1 MAAYLAETGA
11 DVTLLEQAQ
20 PGHAATRSSFA
31 WLNSNN
37 KTPRAYHD
45 LNYAG
50 MRAWA
55 ELARSAGPPGSGASP
70 SADGSPS
77 AGAPLF
83 AGASPSPDGASH
95 ADGSGHPAWYRPN
108 GNLEWADSTE
118 GHAELSARVRRLT
131 EWGYPATLVDAAAAA
146 ELEPSL
152 RLPPSVTEVAWFPEE
167 GYLLTGPLVAQM
179 AGLAAARGATVLTG
193 AAARV
198 VGIDADGG
206 SVHAVRTATGQVIPA
221 DLVVC
226 CAGRWAPQVAALTGS
241 TCPVPLVPWSS
252 PGAEAPGLVV
262 RAGPGSGLARMVHAP
277 EVYLRPHS
285 GGLVHLEAPD
295 VAVDLHTPDAKLRA
309 GAAELLRRA
318 RLVIG
323 GLDDAE
329 VARYRVCVR
338 PMPADGQSIVGW
350 LPGANGVYLAVTH
363 SGVTL
368 GAHLA
373 HLITAEVTS
382 GAPAAQL
389 APYRPARFA
398 PSASRRLSGSPPVAR
413 APRVSGLQGGP
424 HQVEEFVVGDVRR
437 VAGPQLDGSL
447 AGLQR
452 GMAGR
457 EVRLAALPPAVDRD
471 AVLPCADVEAA
482 AADLVGRD
490 LIRQHDGGVRVRG
503 EDQPVQPVEHGPVL
517 GSHPVDVRPH
527 RLIHRPIVA
536 SFGGLIHRPIVASFG
551 GPGMVR
557 SSWHGRLLS
566 PLSTLCRYR
575 RPGRAEIIA
584 PPPCSPRPVPA
595 RPQARLGNPEPGPAG

>member
-1 MAAYLAETGA
+1 MSACLAEAGA

-45 LNYAG
+45 LNCAG

-70 SADGSPS
+70 SADGSSS
-77 AGAPLF
+77 AGAF
-83 AGASPSPDGASH
+83 PS
-95 ADGSGHPAWYRPN
+95 ADGSGDPAWYRPN
-108 GNLEWADSTE
+108 GNLEWAGSAE
-118 GHAELSARVRRLT
+118 GHAELTARVRRLT
-131 EWGYPATLVDAAAAA
+131 EWGYPATLVNAAAAA

-179 AGLAAARGATVLTG
+179 ARLAAARGATVLTG

-221 DLVVC
+221 DMVVC
-226 CAGRWAPQVAALTGS
+226 CAGRWAPQVAALAGS
-241 TCPVPLVPWSS
+241 ACPVPLVPWSS

-262 RAGPGSGLARMVHAP
+262 QAGPVSGLARMVHAP
-277 EVYLRPHS
+277 EVNLRPHS
-285 GGLVHLEAPD
+285 GGFVHLEAPD

-309 GAAELLRRA
+309 CAEELLRRA
-318 RLVIG
+318 RLVIR

-329 VARYRVCVR
+329 VAGYRVCVR

-350 LPGANGVYLAVTH
+350 LPGANGVYVAVTH

-382 GAPAAQL
+382 GAPAPQL

-398 PSASRRLSGSPPVAR
+398 PSGSRR
-413 APRVSGLQGGP
+413 
-424 HQVEEFVVGDVRR
+424 
-437 VAGPQLDGSL
+437 
-447 AGLQR
+447 
-452 GMAGR
+452 
-457 EVRLAALPPAVDRD
+457 
-471 AVLPCADVEAA
+471 
-482 AADLVGRD
+482 
-490 LIRQHDGGVRVRG
+490 
-503 EDQPVQPVEHGPVL
+503 
-517 GSHPVDVRPH
+517 
-527 RLIHRPIVA
+527 
-536 SFGGLIHRPIVASFG
+536 
-551 GPGMVR
+551 
-557 SSWHGRLLS
+557 
-566 PLSTLCRYR
+566 
-575 RPGRAEIIA
+575 
-584 PPPCSPRPVPA
+584 
-595 RPQARLGNPEPGPAG
+595 